1 MSDFKLK
8 FTGKDG
14 SLKSVDA
21 NIGLYAEA
29 AEHKMT
35 MPDYMAAKFGDQV
48 DLKYGSPFEQAVLNA
63 GLVSAKH
70 RPAGMP
76 APTMEDINKERL
88 AIRGPDGASD
98 AISARMLF
106 PQVILE
112 TIRNYLMTDEGDFI
126 DGYNSM
132 VGMTENVNSPKVDQ
146 PYIDERANENVLGG
160 PVAQMGE
167 PETLVEI
174 TVGDKSYRIPTD
186 SIGVTISDE
195 AAQWTTLDLVN
206 LAMTAHARKK
216 RVRRVEQ
223 NIKSMVL
230 GSTDNAVMTALPV
243 KTAQSFDSTIT
254 AAGTITRKAWLKFL
268 RDGYQTRS
276 INGVMMSLDTYLK
289 LEDVIYPQ
297 NFSMDPRQTSIGN
310 TLMNM
315 NLIPQRILLVGDDV
329 LGANRVV
336 GLDTRFAI
344 RRMVNVAAS
353 YDAIE
358 RYVMRRATSFRVD
371 SGEMSHRM
379 YDEAWSVMDLTV

>member
-14 SLKSVDA
+14 QLKTVDA
-21 NIGLYAEA
+21 GVGLYAEA
-29 AEHKMT
+29 ADNKMSL
-35 MPDYMAAKFGDQV
+35 PDYMAAKYGDEV
-48 DLKYGSPFEQAVLNA
+48 DLKHGTPFEQAVLNA
-63 GLVSAKH
+63 GLVDAKY

-88 AIRGPDGASD
+88 AIRGPDGTSD
-98 AISARMLF
+98 AISSRLLF

-112 TIRNYLMTDEGDFI
+112 TIRNYLMTDEGDFV

-132 VGMTENVNSPKVDQ
+132 VGMTENVNSPRVDQ
-146 PYIDERANENVLGG
+146 PFIDERANESVIESQT
-160 PVAQMGE
+160 AQLAE
-167 PETLVEI
+167 PATLVEI

-216 RVRRVEQ
+216 RVRRVE
-223 NIKSMVL
+223 NDIKGMVL
-230 GSTDNAVMTALPV
+230 GDVDRGMSALPTT
-243 KTAQSFDSTIT
+243 TAQSYDGDIT
-254 AAGTITRKAWLKFL
+254 TAGAITRKAWLKFL

-276 INGVMMSLDTYLK
+276 INSVMMNLDTYLA
-289 LEDVIYPQ
+289 LEDVIYPKD
-297 NFSMDPRQTSIGN
+297 FSSELRQTSVGHN
-310 TLMNM
+310 LMNM
-315 NLIPQRILLVGDDV
+315 GLVPQRILLVGDEV

-336 GLDTRFAI
+336 GLDSRFAI

-358 RYVMRRATSFRVD
+358 RYVLRRATSFRVD

>member
-14 SLKSVDA
+14 SIKSVDA

-76 APTMEDINKERL
+76 APTMEDIHKERL
-88 AIRGPDGASD
+88 AIHGPDGASD

-106 PQVILE
+106 PQVIME

-146 PYIDERANENVLGG
+146 PYIDERANENVQGG

-254 AAGTITRKAWLKFL
+254 TAGTITRKAWLKFL
-268 RDGYQTRS
+268 RDGYQTCS

>member
-21 NIGLYAEA
+21 NLGLYAEA
-29 AEHKMT
+29 ADHKMT

-88 AIRGPDGASD
+88 SIRGPDGASD
-98 AISARMLF
+98 AISARLLF

-146 PYIDERANENVLGG
+146 PYIDERANENVQGG

-186 SIGVTISDE
+186 SIGVSISDE

-243 KTAQSFDSTIT
+243 KTAQSYDSAIT

-315 NLIPQRILLVGDDV
+315 NLIPQSILLVGDDV